1 MSSSLSLK
9 YFLKKIV
16 KVSLVFYNEIEL
28 LIQISLPT
36 VNPERS

>member
-1 MSSSLSLK
+1 MSSSLSQV
-9 YFLKKIV
+9 FFKKIV